1 MSKFNMLGIASWV
14 GSAVLFI
21 FQSISTIMAT
31 KCTWKNYCLID
42 FLNED
47 QLDWVNSISVQVI
60 QNAAQA
66 IIAAPLMFLFLITGL
81 FFFTLGAV
89 FSK

>member
-14 GSAVLFI
+14 GSAVLVI

-47 QLDWVNSISVQVI
+47 QLDWINGISGQVI
-60 QNAAQA
+60 QNAAHA
-66 IIAAPLMFLFLITGL
+66 IITAPLMFVFLIAGLL
-81 FFFTLGAV
+81 FFILGAV